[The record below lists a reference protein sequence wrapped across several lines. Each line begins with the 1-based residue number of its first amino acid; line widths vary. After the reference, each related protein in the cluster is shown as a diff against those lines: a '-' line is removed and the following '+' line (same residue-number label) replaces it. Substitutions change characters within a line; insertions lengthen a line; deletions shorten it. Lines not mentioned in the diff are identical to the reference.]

1 MTNHF
6 THKQSWPEAK
16 ARIVDNLAELQA
28 MLRQHIANGFDCG
41 QAADTLAAMADVNR
55 LTTPSQEK
63 QADGQ

>member
-28 MLRQHIANGFDCG
+28 MLRQQIANGFDGG
-41 QAADTLAAMADVNR
+41 QAADTLAAMANVNR
-55 LTTPSQEK
+55 LTTPASQ
-63 QADGQ
+63 